1 MTEHDAQ
8 KLDDDGETG
17 PIGIFPSWKAVYWSV
32 VIYTLILTA
41 ILAVFTEVF
50 DFSVGG

>member
-1 MTEHDAQ
+1 MSDSELQH
-8 KLDDDGETG
+8 LDEDGDEG

-32 VIYTLILTA
+32 VIYTLALTA

-50 DFSVGG
+50 DFSV